1 MLVIMELYLINLQVL
16 AQRDIVKDI
25 ILKFQ

>member
-1 MLVIMELYLINLQVL
+1 MLDIMELYLINLQVL

-25 ILKFQ
+25 ILNFQ

>member
-16 AQRDIVKDI
+16 VQRDIVKDI
-25 ILKFQ
+25 ILNFQ